1 MQRSL
6 VRLINLSLPLVSPE
20 LGLKWWAAATLQWL
34 NAPSMKWGWA
44 TAGFKLAQAEHPRL
58 KVVDQ
63 MGLLNLLQGV
73 SGVCNPP
80 PGAAGQAIC
89 AAGRTLPEEWA
100 ATHQYG

>member
-1 MQRSL
+1 MQRPL

-20 LGLKWWAAATLQWL
+20 LGLKWWAAATLQRS
-34 NAPSMKWGWA
+34 NAPPKKWGWA
-44 TAGFKLAQAEHPRL
+44 TAGFKMAQAEHLRL

-63 MGLLNLLQGV
+63 MGFLDLLQGV